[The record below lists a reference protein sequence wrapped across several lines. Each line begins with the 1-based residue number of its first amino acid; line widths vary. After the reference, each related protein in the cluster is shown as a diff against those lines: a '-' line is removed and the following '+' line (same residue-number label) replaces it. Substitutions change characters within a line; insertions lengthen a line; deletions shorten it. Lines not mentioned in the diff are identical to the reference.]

1 MIFQRLN
8 RTDPEKIF
16 IVCRNSEGATQ
27 SKDDVCTWETNS
39 ASVDGVRVRQPDT
52 SHSGSVV
59 GVVDADLTD
68 TSYGLVQVYGYRS
81 SSKVFQ
87 TNTSQD
93 TGAFLEA
100 SLGAAHLSSYASSLT
115 IASNTT
121 VSITYRPGPYFVLAE
136 TIASSAASA
145 TISAKLFTRCL

>member
-16 IVCRNSEGATQ
+16 MVVKNTEGSSLAAN
-27 SKDDVCTWETNS
+27 DVCAWATHS
-39 ASVDGVRVRQPDT
+39 ASVDGVAVRQPDT
-52 SHSGSVV
+52 AHSGSIV
-59 GVVDADLTD
+59 GIVDAAISDGAF
-68 TSYGLVQVYGYRS
+68 GLVQIFGYRS
-81 SSKVFQ
+81 TSKVFQ

-100 SLGAAHLSSYASSLT
+100 SLGAAHLSSYAFSQT
-115 IASNTT
+115 MDSNTT
-121 VSITYRPGPYFVLAE
+121 VSISHRAGPYFVLAE

-145 TISAKLFTRCL
+145 TISAKVFVRCM

>member
-1 MIFQRLN
+1 MIFQRVN
-8 RTDPEKIF
+8 RTDPERMF
-16 IVCRNSEGATQ
+16 IVARNSEGATLN
-27 SKDDVCTWETNS
+27 KDDCCIWETAS

-59 GVVDADLTD
+59 GIVDAAIADGA
-68 TSYGLVQVYGYRS
+68 YGLVQVYGYRS
-81 SSKVFQ
+81 TGRIFQ

-100 SLGAAHLSSYASSLT
+100 SLGGAALSSYASSQT

-121 VSITYRPGPYFVLAE
+121 VSITHRAGPYFVLAE
-136 TIASSAASA
+136 TIASSSASA
-145 TISAKLFTRCL
+145 TISAKHFIRTL